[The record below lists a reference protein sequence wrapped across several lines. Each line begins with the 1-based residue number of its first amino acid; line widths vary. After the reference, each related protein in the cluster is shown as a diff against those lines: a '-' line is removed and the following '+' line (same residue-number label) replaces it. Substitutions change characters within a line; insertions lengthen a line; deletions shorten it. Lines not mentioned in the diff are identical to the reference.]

1 MRRRIILL
9 LVIFITIYNLVPLKD
24 AQVVVKREWTIED
37 SKSYAKDALYAWQLN
52 QWKCL
57 DLLWTKESNWR
68 PEAYNPVKVMGKN
81 AGGIPQILGLS
92 PDTNPTE
99 QIDRGVSYI
108 IHRYTTF
115 CNAWKHFQKKGWY

>member
-1 MRRRIILL
+1 MKKRIVLL
-9 LVIFITIYNLVPLKD
+9 LVIFITLFSVVPIRD
-24 AQVVVKREWTIED
+24 ADVETERVWTVED
-37 SKSYAKDALYAWQLN
+37 SKAYAKDALYHWQLN

-92 PDTNPTE
+92 PETDATI
-99 QIDRGVSYI
+99 QIDRGVDYI
-108 IHRYTTF
+108 IHRYSTF